1 MIAAFLAFMNVIPG
15 LGAVAQGI
23 TKAITDAKV
32 NMLVAR
38 TGVTRD
44 VAIETI
50 RSAALADHEHTMQ
63 MQVIAGSLP
72 LTYLIVGFGTVVL
85 AYFAKCVVWDTML
98 GLGSTA
104 ALHGDVAQ
112 WMGTII
118 NWLFGSTTTLAAGS
132 MGLKAIKDI
141 KS

>member
-1 MIAAFLAFMNVIPG
+1 MLAAILAFINVIPG

-38 TGVTRD
+38 TGATRD
-44 VAIETI
+44 VAVETI
-50 RSAALADHEHTMQ
+50 RAAALADHEHTVQ
-63 MQVIAGSLP
+63 MQVVTTGP
-72 LTYLIVGFGTVVL
+72 LVWLIFGFGAIVMS
-85 AYFAKCVVWDTML
+85 YFGKCVVWDTMFD
-98 GLGSTA
+98 LGSTP
-104 ALHGDVAQ
+104 ALHGDVGT
-112 WMGTII
+112 WMSTVI

-132 MGLKAIKDI
+132 MAIKAIKEM